1 MDNFIDL
8 FFPYPI
14 DTRGVCTGRGKE
26 NFHEIN
32 SLIGSMAPVDQ
43 QLFYSASFP
52 LIFPLGK
59 NSEPGT
65 KICKVVALKH

>member
-1 MDNFIDL
+1 M
-8 FFPYPI
+8 
-14 DTRGVCTGRGKE
+14 GRGKE

-32 SLIGSMAPVDQ
+32 SLIGLMAPVHQ